1 MDDPKLAADE
11 ERRAVQHEAVKSE
24 VEADVN
30 AEIAARAKARDA
42 ATAVEIRESAATLRE
57 GAAQEVMD
65 TEREIVRGRSAAR
78 VSQVVD
84 YVFWFIYAI
93 LGVRF
98 LLGMIGARSN
108 VGFTQFV
115 RAITE
120 PFYFP
125 FKGLV
130 QSPEAPGGYVF
141 EWPILIA
148 ILIYALLH
156 AGINGFLRM
165 MAERKTAI

>member
-1 MDDPKLAADE
+1 MVGTKPMLAPS
-11 ERRAVQHEAVKSE
+11 RRHCRSWA
-24 VEADVN
+24 
-30 AEIAARAKARDA
+30 
-42 ATAVEIRESAATLRE
+42 
-57 GAAQEVMD
+57 
-65 TEREIVRGRSAAR
+65 RSAAR